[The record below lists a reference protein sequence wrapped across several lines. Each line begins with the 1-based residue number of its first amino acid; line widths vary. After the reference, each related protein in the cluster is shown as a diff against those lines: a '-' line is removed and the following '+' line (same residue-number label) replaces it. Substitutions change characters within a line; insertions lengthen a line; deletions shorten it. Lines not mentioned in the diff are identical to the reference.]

1 MWHMETVVISVVV
14 GARAWYSK
22 EGDGRKYQR
31 ELL

>member
-1 MWHMETVVISVVV
+1 MWHMKTVVIPVVV